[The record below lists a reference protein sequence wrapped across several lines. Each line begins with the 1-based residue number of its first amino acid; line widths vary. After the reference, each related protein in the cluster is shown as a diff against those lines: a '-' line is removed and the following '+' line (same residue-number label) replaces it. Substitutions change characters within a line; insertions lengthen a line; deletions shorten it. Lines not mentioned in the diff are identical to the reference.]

1 MNDHGIHLGMKI
13 IPFDYPFYILE
24 GYPVEI
30 GEN

>member
-13 IPFDYPFYILE
+13 ILDYPFYILE